1 MILFVVA
8 GIALIGLLPM
18 PYVGYTL
25 VRIGVTGACL
35 LAFFNL
41 NQNNQPK
48 IAGIEARY
56 LLILI
61 GLLYNPIFP
70 IWLTR
75 EIWIVIDLIVAV
87 VTIYLGLQ
95 ITSSTQTPTPAIKAE
110 MTQAENIDEDIETQ
124 RPSSSDQLKSVEE
137 KTDSYMSRLFWQ
149 GIVLLALVLITT
161 AIMKSR

>member
-25 VRIGVTGACL
+25 VRIGVTGACIL
-35 LAFFNL
+35 SFFTL
-41 NQNNQPK
+41 ERGKSPK

-56 LLILI
+56 LVILI

-75 EIWIVIDLIVAV
+75 EIWIVIDIIVAAI
-87 VTIYLGLQ
+87 TFYLGMQ
-95 ITSSTQTPTPAIKAE
+95 ITSSSQ
-110 MTQAENIDEDIETQ
+110 
-124 RPSSSDQLKSVEE
+124 SSSPPKNTELAPTDSVDEKIITPKPVPSNQLKSVEE
-137 KTDSYMSRLFWQ
+137 RTNSFMSKLFWQ
-149 GIVLLALVLITT
+149 GIGLLTLILITT
-161 AIMKSR
+161 AMMKS

>member
-41 NQNNQPK
+41 NQDNQPK

-56 LLILI
+56 LVILI

-75 EIWIVIDLIVAV
+75 EIWIVIDLIVAG

-95 ITSSTQTPTPAIKAE
+95 ITATSQAPSTVKKEGLAQTESINE
-110 MTQAENIDEDIETQ
+110 QIET
-124 RPSSSDQLKSVEE
+124 PKPLSSNQLKSVEE
-137 KTDSYMSRLFWQ
+137 KTDRYMSRLFWQ
-149 GIVLLALVLITT
+149 GIFLLALVLITT
-161 AIMKSR
+161 AIMKS

>member
-41 NQNNQPK
+41 NQDNQPK
-48 IAGIEARY
+48 IVGIEARY

-75 EIWIVIDLIVAV
+75 EIWIVIDLIVAGI
-87 VTIYLGLQ
+87 TIYLGLQ
-95 ITSSTQTPTPAIKAE
+95 ITSASQAPSTLKKEKLTQTDRINE
-110 MTQAENIDEDIETQ
+110 QIDI
-124 RPSSSDQLKSVEE
+124 PKPLSSSQLKSVEK

-149 GIVLLALVLITT
+149 GIFLLALVLITT
-161 AIMKSR
+161 AIMKS

>member
-25 VRIGVTGACL
+25 VRLGVTGACL
-35 LAFFNL
+35 LAFFNISKG
-41 NQNNQPK
+41 NQPK
-48 IAGIEARY
+48 IVGIEAKY

-75 EIWIVIDLIVAV
+75 EIWIVIDLIVAGI
-87 VTIYLGLQ
+87 TIYLGIQ
-95 ITSSTQTPTPAIKAE
+95 ITSSTPTPTSATAVE
-110 MTQAENIDEDIETQ
+110 LAQTDSIEEEIQTSKPLPTGQ
-124 RPSSSDQLKSVEE
+124 VKSVEE
-137 KTDSYMSRLFWQ
+137 KTDGYMGRLFWQ
-149 GIVLLALVLITT
+149 GIFLLALVLITS
-161 AIMKSR
+161 AIIKS